1 MRSYTPI
8 PSRYVSLGSSL
19 PHMNF
24 LIKKYNPGNMSKLLY
39 ERSANESILVSNQ
52 SGYFQLGNL
61 KTHVNIAFLS
71 AGSGIT
77 PFCGLIDHLLERVA
91 NKV

>member
-8 PSRYVSLGSSL
+8 PAKYVSLKNSL

-52 SGYFQLGNL
+52 SGYFQLSNL
-61 KTHVNIAFLS
+61 KSHVNIALLS

-77 PFCGLIDHLLERVA
+77 PFCGLIDHLLERIA